1 MGEHCI
7 YIGLWTGSMDVRLT
21 LLNQNNNRW
30 FKKVKRVRECQ
41 KLPSYCVTA
50 LGTAW
55 NLWQIFKW
63 VIGRKLCKL
72 HLAQSLR
79 LPGLRHNFQLTKIF
93 FFHGQRPTLSL
104 QPLARGI
111 TCRIIPTFWGKNE
124 WWISELDHAH
134 FGNHSNSSWVGGQR
148 RNFQPIRK
156 KYIWIGKFWICCNLE
171 MFKMHLHENNF
182 PG

>member
-1 MGEHCI
+1 MVYYTSLILSTTCLISLSSKILLSDEWNLSTKAYTHRNTIQLGLLLGWGAVGMGEHCI

-93 FFHGQRPTLSL
+93 FFHGQSPTLSL

-111 TCRIIPTFWGKNE
+111 TCRIIPTFWGKKWMVN
-124 WWISELDHAH
+124 
-134 FGNHSNSSWVGGQR
+134 
-148 RNFQPIRK
+148 
-156 KYIWIGKFWICCNLE
+156 
-171 MFKMHLHENNF
+171 
-182 PG
+182 